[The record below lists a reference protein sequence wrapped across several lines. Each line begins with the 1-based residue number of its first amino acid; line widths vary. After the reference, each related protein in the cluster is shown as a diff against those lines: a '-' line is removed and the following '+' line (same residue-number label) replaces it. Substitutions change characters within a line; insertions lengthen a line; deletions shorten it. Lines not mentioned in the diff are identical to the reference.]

1 MTDPYQVLGV
11 ARDAGQGDI
20 KTAYRNLAKELHPD
34 RHPGDTG
41 AAERFKEVSA
51 AYQILGDAKT
61 RGRYDRGEIDA
72 SGNERMQHQR
82 TYAHAGTGER
92 TRTGSFES
100 FGFDN
105 FGFGGFNAEDIISPL
120 FGARRRGRRT
130 GVRAR
135 GSDRRYT
142 MQITFLEA
150 AKGGSRRLTLAG
162 GTSVDVTIPAGID
175 DGQTVRLKGKGN
187 PSPAH
192 GSGGDALI
200 EVRVAPHD
208 VFKRDGNDI
217 HVELP
222 VTLQEAVLGARIEV
236 PTIDGPV
243 TMRIPKGSNSGSKL
257 RLKGKGVINRKTS
270 QRGNQYLTLAIMLPE
285 SPDADLTEFL
295 NDWHPNGYEV
305 RRKLNT

>member
-1 MTDPYQVLGV
+1 MMDPYQVLGV
-11 ARDAGQGDI
+11 GHDAGQNDI
-20 KTAYRNLAKELHPD
+20 KTAYRNLAMELHPD

-105 FGFGGFNAEDIISPL
+105 FGFGGFNADDIISPL
-120 FGARRRGRRT
+120 FGARRQGRRT

-150 AKGGSRRLTLAG
+150 AKGGSRRLTLDG
-162 GTSVDVTIPAGID
+162 GTSVNVTIPAGID
-175 DGQTVRLKGKGN
+175 DRQTVRLKGKGN

-192 GSGGDALI
+192 GPNGDALI
-200 EVRVAPHD
+200 EVRVAPHPI
-208 VFKRDGNDI
+208 FTRDGNDI

-257 RLKGKGVINRKTS
+257 RLKGKGVNNRKTS

-295 NDWHPNGYEV
+295 NEWHPNGYEV
-305 RRKLNT
+305 RRELNT

>member
-1 MTDPYQVLGV
+1 MMDPYQVLGV
-11 ARDAGQGDI
+11 GRDAGQNDI
-20 KTAYRNLAKELHPD
+20 KTAYRNLAMELHPD

-105 FGFGGFNAEDIISPL
+105 FGFGGFNADDIISPL
-120 FGARRRGRRT
+120 FGARRQGRRT

-150 AKGGSRRLTLAG
+150 AKGGSRRLTLDG
-162 GTSVDVTIPAGID
+162 GTSVNVTIPAGID

-192 GSGGDALI
+192 GPNGDALI
-200 EVRVAPHD
+200 EVRVAPHPI
-208 VFKRDGNDI
+208 FTRDGNDI

-257 RLKGKGVINRKTS
+257 RLKGKGVNNRKTS

-295 NDWHPNGYEV
+295 NEWHPNGYEV